1 MNNALRAEVRKML
14 TVRTTY
20 YLMGFSLFLVLL
32 LAGFITGYRVTHAQ
46 LLDPT
51 YLSQQVL
58 QAVDAVGFF
67 AALVGV
73 LLFANEYRHNTIIY
87 TLTLSRSR
95 SQVLAAKIIVAS
107 LFAMLTVLL
116 LGIISP
122 LVTLLGAHLHGYH
135 FAPQTLHYGDLLWRT
150 LFYAWGYAMF
160 GLIIIAL
167 IRNQIAAIVT
177 LLIAPGTLEGI
188 LSLLLKNN
196 TRYLPFTAL
205 KNVPA
210 VHPMFTGK
218 PGFSALVV
226 TTYIVVAWIIA
237 WLLFLRRDAN

>member
-122 LVTLLGAHLHGYH
+122 LVTLLGAH
-135 FAPQTLHYGDLLWRT
+135 
-150 LFYAWGYAMF
+150 
-160 GLIIIAL
+160 
-167 IRNQIAAIVT
+167 
-177 LLIAPGTLEGI
+177 
-188 LSLLLKNN
+188 
-196 TRYLPFTAL
+196 
-205 KNVPA
+205 
-210 VHPMFTGK
+210 
-218 PGFSALVV
+218 
-226 TTYIVVAWIIA
+226 
-237 WLLFLRRDAN
+237 